1 MSKIGVIKLAWLVL
15 ALLITVPL
23 VVTYNTTTNRDNDIL
38 LVYALLTL
46 TFPSGFVVSA
56 LYAVMGYTLERLFST
71 ELPVG
76 HFAMIV
82 HTVVFLSA
90 GYLQWFVILP
100 AIWRF
105 LRRNWAANS

>member
-1 MSKIGVIKLAWLVL
+1 MSKLGVIKLAWLVL

-23 VVTYNTTTNRDNDIL
+23 VVTYNPTTNRDNDIL

-46 TFPSGFVVSA
+46 TFPSGFAVAA
-56 LYAVMGYTLERLFST
+56 LYGVIGYTLERLFST

-76 HFAMIV
+76 RLAMIV
-82 HTVVFLSA
+82 DTVVFLSA

-100 AIWRF
+100 AVGRF
-105 LRRNWAANS
+105 LKRNSATNS